1 MIHGFSKKSVAFQ
14 HTIMDED
21 AFTADLV
28 GYWAVNALLKEDLKM
43 KESKMSE
50 LREKLEDKQTFAL
63 LNEQE

>member
-1 MIHGFSKKSVAFQ
+1 
-14 HTIMDED
+14 MDED